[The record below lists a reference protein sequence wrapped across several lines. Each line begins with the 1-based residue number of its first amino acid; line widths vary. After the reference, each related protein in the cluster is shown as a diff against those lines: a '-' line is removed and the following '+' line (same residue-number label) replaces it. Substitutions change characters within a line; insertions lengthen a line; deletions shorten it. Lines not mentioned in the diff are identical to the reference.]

1 MLDFTLNQQTL
12 SITGALVTEQV
23 AGLAPSVTA
32 DFEKIDLS
40 GVCDFDS
47 AGLAWLVT
55 FYAPLGCEFI
65 NLPSSLRKLADL
77 YGLTPLFEPA

>member
-1 MLDFTLNQQTL
+1 MLDFTLKQQIL

-23 AGLAPSVTA
+23 AGQAPSILT
-32 DFEKIDLS
+32 DFDKIDLA
-40 GVCDFDS
+40 GVSEFDS

-77 YGLTPLFEPA
+77 YGLTPLFEPS